1 MNFNLS
7 LWTAEHT
14 HTYTQQYIAHTHT
27 RRGKVCAPIR
37 PGQLVEHFVR
47 VVRPKGT
54 TFFFQRWKLTFFPR
68 VYVSVSVCVCGKYS
82 AILRVGLKRFYE
94 LEREWTGRD
103 FIEMEYLID
112 KW

>member
-1 MNFNLS
+1 M
-7 LWTAEHT
+7 
-14 HTYTQQYIAHTHT
+14 
-27 RRGKVCAPIR
+27 CAPIR

-54 TFFFQRWKLTFFPR
+54 TFFLTLKTNFFPPC
-68 VYVSVSVCVCGKYS
+68 VCACVSVCVCGKYS

-112 KW
+112 K